1 MTPELPPLRHG
12 PTTDASWD
20 NPPTKHVT
28 LASVQARERIF
39 QSRIAELEAALSD
52 CINLAEWWIN
62 HKREPGMCE
71 RDYRTWLALGHHSE
85 GLLRAKAAIDA
96 AREAKP

>member
-1 MTPELPPLRHG
+1 MIELPPIG
-12 PTTDASWD
+12 
-20 NPPTKHVT
+20 NVFT
-28 LASVQARERIF
+28 LAFDAYPREFVSRIAQEARERIL
-39 QSRIAELEAALSD
+39 QARIAELEAALSGCVD
-52 CINLAEWWIN
+52 LAEWWIN

-96 AREAKP
+96 ARGGK